1 MSASRPVRGRLAPS
15 PTGFLHL
22 GNAWA
27 FLLAWLACRSKGGS
41 LVLRMEDIDPDRS
54 RPEYADA
61 IIRDLRWLGLD
72 WDEGPDAGGPA
83 GPYVQSAR
91 MGLYADALNRLDR
104 AGHIYPCY
112 CTRKELRTLAG
123 APHVGDAGAAY
134 PGTCRNLPPERRAEL
149 EAAGRRPCIRLHCPS
164 QNYAFED
171 AVFGPF
177 SMTLEACGGDFALRR
192 SDGVIA
198 YQLAVVVDDGLMG
211 ITQVV
216 RGEDLLVST
225 PRQLALFDLLG
236 YPRPAYMHLPLLCDP
251 EGERLAKRHASLTL
265 ASLRDAGVSPAA
277 VAGYLGW
284 KAGLI
289 GALAPAHPRNL
300 LPAFDPGRLRFL
312 PERVLIEA
320 DLTASL
326 SVVCWH
332 ENPVVVAPLGVSGCV
347 WRRWMLFFGLLSCRT
362 RLCVSQAPNARKVS
376 FMAVY
381 DVFTP
386 ECLNDLFPIQRTN
399 DFFDALF
406 GDAEEGAY
414 DIRLVVDP
422 EESDDGELHFY
433 FELHQRAGRCL
444 VCSLTYGLPQV
455 FERHPIINLKG
466 LVSDIA
472 SRAGWELDDVWWRIG
487 TTESLSSALH
497 RIPLVLIQNKG
508 K

>member
-27 FLLAWLACRSKGGS
+27 FLLAWLACRSKG
-41 LVLRMEDIDPDRS
+41 
-54 RPEYADA
+54 
-61 IIRDLRWLGLD
+61 
-72 WDEGPDAGGPA
+72 
-83 GPYVQSAR
+83 VQSAR

-134 PGTCRNLPPERRAEL
+134 PRTCRNLPPEHRAEL
-149 EAAGRRPCIRLHCPS
+149 EAAGRRPCIRLRCPS

-326 SVVCWH
+326 SVVC
-332 ENPVVVAPLGVSGCV
+332 
-347 WRRWMLFFGLLSCRT
+347 
-362 RLCVSQAPNARKVS
+362 
-376 FMAVY
+376 
-381 DVFTP
+381 
-386 ECLNDLFPIQRTN
+386 
-399 DFFDALF
+399 
-406 GDAEEGAY
+406 
-414 DIRLVVDP
+414 
-422 EESDDGELHFY
+422 
-433 FELHQRAGRCL
+433 
-444 VCSLTYGLPQV
+444 
-455 FERHPIINLKG
+455 
-466 LVSDIA
+466 
-472 SRAGWELDDVWWRIG
+472 
-487 TTESLSSALH
+487 
-497 RIPLVLIQNKG
+497 
-508 K
+508 

>member
-149 EAAGRRPCIRLHCPS
+149 EAAGRRPCIRLRCPS

-251 EGERLAKRHASLTL
+251 EGERLAKRHAEPHV
-265 ASLRDAGVSPAA
+265 G
-277 VAGYLGW
+277 
-284 KAGLI
+284 
-289 GALAPAHPRNL
+289 
-300 LPAFDPGRLRFL
+300 LPAGRGRLSRRRSRL
-312 PERVLIEA
+312 PRLEGGA
-320 DLTASL
+320 D
-326 SVVCWH
+326 
-332 ENPVVVAPLGVSGCV
+332 
-347 WRRWMLFFGLLSCRT
+347 RR
-362 RLCVSQAPNARKVS
+362 ARPRPS
-376 FMAVY
+376 
-381 DVFTP
+381 P
-386 ECLNDLFPIQRTN
+386 
-399 DFFDALF
+399 
-406 GDAEEGAY
+406 
-414 DIRLVVDP
+414 
-422 EESDDGELHFY
+422 
-433 FELHQRAGRCL
+433 
-444 VCSLTYGLPQV
+444 
-455 FERHPIINLKG
+455 
-466 LVSDIA
+466 
-472 SRAGWELDDVWWRIG
+472 
-487 TTESLSSALH
+487 
-497 RIPLVLIQNKG
+497 
-508 K
+508 